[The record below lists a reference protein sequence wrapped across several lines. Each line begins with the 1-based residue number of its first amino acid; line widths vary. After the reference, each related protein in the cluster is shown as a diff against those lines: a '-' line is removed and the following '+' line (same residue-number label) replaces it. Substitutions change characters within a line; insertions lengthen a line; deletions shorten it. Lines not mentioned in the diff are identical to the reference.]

1 MSDFNDGEEIPSRDE
16 FLAFL
21 SDFIASARKSDEM
34 FRSNYC
40 GMVVNKVYN
49 DFGYEG
55 LCNLMMAIDD
65 RAHWISDIL
74 IENSDLDEIM
84 FAKYGFYGSKI
95 TETAR
100 NTQAMLELNG
110 KIWKL
115 RRRYAKLIVEEL
127 INGSPMEEEEAR

>member
-1 MSDFNDGEEIPSRDE
+1 
-16 FLAFL
+16 
-21 SDFIASARKSDEM
+21 
-34 FRSNYC
+34 
-40 GMVVNKVYN
+40 
-49 DFGYEG
+49 
-55 LCNLMMAIDD
+55 
-65 RAHWISDIL
+65 L

-84 FAKYGFYGSKI
+84 FAKYGFYDAKI
-95 TETAR
+95 TEKAR